1 MLVLWEPVRR
11 ENRFQNLSSKK
22 CPLVNA
28 AGRAPKSINPRQIH
42 YISDQQLN
50 FITSTAHRINSF
62 VEKLAVHGFITEG

>member
-1 MLVLWEPVRR
+1 MQLGGH
-11 ENRFQNLSSKK
+11 QSQ
-22 CPLVNA
+22 
-28 AGRAPKSINPRQIH
+28 SINPRQIH